1 MAYQARMQVTGKKTG
16 KYPGE
21 GIQQS
26 ASQNWIPVLAFHM
39 GLQSPR
45 DIATGQASG
54 KRQWETIVCTKEW
67 GGTSP
72 LALNSLVTNEILT
85 TVVIEFTKTKDDGTE
100 YTYHTITLTNA
111 TLSNI
116 KRYTDDPDDE
126 DNTSSRHQGATDTME
141 VEDWSFTFQQIQVD
155 HADGNTT
162 FMDNWV
168 ATL

>member
-1 MAYQARMQVTGKKTG
+1 MAYQARIQVTGKKSG

-21 GIQQS
+21 GIQKS
-26 ASQNWIPVLAFHM
+26 SSQNWIPVLAFHM

-45 DIATGQASG
+45 DIATGQPSG
-54 KRQWETIVCTKEW
+54 KRQWENIVITKEW

-72 LALNSLVTNEILT
+72 MALNSLVTNEVLT
-85 TVVIEFTKTKDDGTE
+85 TVQIEFIKTKDSGEE
-100 YTYHTITLTNA
+100 YTYQTIKLTNA

-116 KRYTDDPDDE
+116 KRYTDDPDESD
-126 DNTSSRHQGATDTME
+126 TSSRHQSATDTME
-141 VEDWSFTFQQIQVD
+141 IEDWSFTFQQIEVSD
-155 HADGNTT
+155 ADGSTS